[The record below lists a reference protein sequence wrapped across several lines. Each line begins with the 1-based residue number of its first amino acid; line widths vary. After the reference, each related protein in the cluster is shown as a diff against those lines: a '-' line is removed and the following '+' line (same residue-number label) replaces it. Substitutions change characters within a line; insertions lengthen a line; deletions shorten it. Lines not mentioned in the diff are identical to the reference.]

1 MSNTSILTSMFATRI
16 MEGACHASTFPLHGR
31 THDGR
36 LAPGRR
42 TLSKFV
48 AGVLRDRDTSG
59 LWPHGFFDLY
69 GACDDD
75 TLVEP
80 PDDPFDLEPIPALE
94 LA

>member
-1 MSNTSILTSMFATRI
+1 

-36 LAPGRR
+36 LAPREGK